1 MAQRE
6 IKFRAWLNEPDLMVF
21 SNGQAST
28 EECEIWVFA
37 EGGLKIQIQQTT
49 WKEGGGETFERIE
62 YVDCDAKIMQF
73 TGLHDKNGKEIY
85 EGDIVKVGGLVEVV
99 EIIDGMLCSYSHKI
113 YGKRNT
119 ISIDDVDDVRVCD
132 SSYFEP
138 YEIIGNIYERPEL
151 LK

>member
-1 MAQRE
+1 M
-6 IKFRAWLNEPDLMVF
+6 IKNDGIWWMCDNQKRIFQTD
-21 SNGQAST
+21 SNRN
-28 EECEIWVFA
+28 F
-37 EGGLKIQIQQTT
+37 L
-49 WKEGGGETFERIE
+49 
-62 YVDCDAKIMQF
+62 MQF

-138 YEIIGNIYERPEL
+138 YEIIGNIYERPDL

>member
-6 IKFRAWLNEPDLMVF
+6 IKFRAWDTHFKEWVNPKNIFIDG
-21 SNGQAST
+21 SG
-28 EECEIWVFA
+28 EIS
-37 EGGLKIQIQQTT
+37 
-49 WKEGGGETFERIE
+49 
-62 YVDCDAKIMQF
+62 CDAGKNIVVVADQNQIVLLQF

-151 LK
+151 IK